1 MIYTNENFPF
11 GLWHSSKN
19 NDSSCSGKEIF
30 ITSSFEYAICNSI
43 IESGKKAGII
53 NKVSFKNNV
62 NIFSASSNEDLEIIQ
77 NYINNNDEKEFWS
90 SFDFS
95 RLVEEDWIDVFTDKE
110 SKDFHKGILVK
121 EKFIGIIKKCH
132 FDGFVFR
139 DGGEILSISP
149 ALKKQEVIGLFDSSL
164 LLLEDYL
171 CGSDILKSKE
181 FKSLREKE
189 WEKFTQIYEAKG
201 KNQLAEK
208 FLKKLKEKP
217 VYENRQISV
226 LLTESE
232 LLGSFNRYGL
242 KILTYQA
249 GSIYS
254 KNKGIRQY
262 YDSSKALLANSLF
275 SDFLKENGLET
286 YRREWIESKKEY
298 KWRQDNN
305 GNWTRDIICV
315 KFDYGVRSY
324 KAEINSIT
332 EKLAKANDDFEAY
345 KERKSKESDKISK
358 DETASK
364 KEIEYSKERIKNE
377 IKDAEDDKKEKETFY
392 KKLLEYAKEH
402 EKDYPPPREIVKQ
415 NEKGNEITLDTDVA
429 ITKGQLRVDFYTA
442 EDGIYIDY
450 EDGKRIYYKP
460 LWRTVGKAK
469 QGAVYFCRYDKNV
482 PPNERFY
489 DKAKDFLRMYKE
501 EFPDEKNRIVEI
513 GAYQSLISSN
523 ICGKIKINPSNILV
537 LKDEDSCF
545 ESDIVRVFSE
555 GQKDLKIGKAQE
567 FKKDKLGEQL
577 KKKLKNTMWDG
588 QSLIDKTIFEKS
600 YFFTPDGKADG
611 WILCRQHFF
620 KSACFCSDLKQ
631 FFMDYCESHGKD
643 YETFKVE
650 DIWGKKHLVKD
661 IELITTENS
670 LKWMKFSKNSDGTY
684 DYQGFKDW
692 KKLVNNQNQIFGIVK
707 TAHKSRYGDYQRLS
721 FQMLNCLDI
730 NKIDK
735 ITEDSIKYLAELK
748 ESTDEYVN
756 DLSKD
761 IENCE
766 FIKFLDLHK
775 TNYNDYEVLIELCKQ
790 DRTFFQSEYF
800 RDRRKKIIY
809 DYTKELKSGRILLKN
824 SDNLTLVGN
833 PYAMLLKAVKE
844 NPLDDPTFKKGPRED
859 GAIECFSSFFNEDT
873 PVSGFRSPFNSRN
886 NLLYMY
892 NIKKPDEFKYFI
904 DHDGKSLFGKQ
915 VLIINCNQTCAQPR
929 ANGMDFD
936 SDFAYCTAQED
947 ICNLAKE
954 YAQSYPTIINDIEL
968 KRIEPEDQA
977 KIDHIPLMEL
987 YAQKDDML
995 AGAREQIGEASNK
1008 ALLALSYLSSIELDQ
1023 KAIQSNINVLDSMA
1037 ENKSCDYIETYLEK
1051 KEKWFP
1057 GLRQIREQKVDA
1069 SLKACSAKTYFE
1081 SIKKDKEDKQ
1091 GKLKIDICVLSVL
1104 AQAAIDSAK
1113 REYDVDIENSI
1124 DTISDHLN
1132 ISENQYPKFWKIVD
1146 DRAKVSTKG
1155 IDEESSSS
1163 EDQISEE
1170 ENKSQNKKKNKK
1182 RKGKI
1187 YRDRSILD
1195 CPMNIV
1201 FEKDYNSECNK
1212 ILKANKEKGKRSNLK
1227 TLDMEDFFKEDLK
1240 SKPQSDCQKLLQQG
1254 LKESKKEVPPE
1265 ARRIEELVKKFS
1277 LSLSENAKE
1286 KNNDDEY
1293 DLYLLLKSDFR
1304 YLEKKI
1310 KTLIKE
1316 NKTQERFSEFIFSW
1330 LIDRAFLISGRSR
1343 AHSNQIEAVT
1353 KKNKSLLL
1361 KVLYDV
1367 DKDALLKCFSKK
1379 IE

>member
-1 MIYTNENFPF
+1 MIFTTASFQKDLWLGSTNRESFSITNEIYI
-11 GLWHSSKN
+11 S
-19 NDSSCSGKEIF
+19 
-30 ITSSFEYAICNSI
+30 SSFEYAICSSM
-43 IESGKKAGII
+43 IEPGEKAGII
-53 NKVSFKNNV
+53 NKVSFKNKV

-95 RLVEEDWIDVFTDKE
+95 RLVNEDWIDVFTDKE

-121 EKFIGIIKKCH
+121 EKFIGILKKCH

-139 DGGEILSISP
+139 EGGKILSISP
-149 ALKKQEVIGLFDSSL
+149 ALKRQEVIGLFDSSL
-164 LLLEDYL
+164 VFVEDHL
-171 CGSDILKSKE
+171 CGSDILKSEK

-201 KNQLAEK
+201 KNQPAEK

-226 LLTESE
+226 ILTESE

-358 DETASK
+358 DETALK

-392 KKLLEYAKEH
+392 KKLLKYAEEH

-469 QGAVYFCRYDKNV
+469 QGAVYFCRYDKDV

-501 EFPDEKNRIVEI
+501 KFPDEKNRIVEI

-537 LKDEDSCF
+537 LKDEDSYF
-545 ESDIVRVFSE
+545 ESDIVRVFSK
-555 GQKDLKIGKAQE
+555 GQKDLKIGNAIE
-567 FKKDKLGEQL
+567 YKKDDLDEQL

-588 QSLIDKTIFEKS
+588 QSLIDKTIFEKA
-600 YFFTPDGKADG
+600 YFFTPDGKANG

-650 DIWGKKHLVKD
+650 DIWGKKHLAKD

-670 LKWMKFSKNSDGTY
+670 MKFMKYSKLSDGTY

-692 KKLVNNQNQIFGIVK
+692 QKHVKNSDNVFGIVK
-707 TAHKSRYGDYQRLS
+707 SAHESRFGEYQRMS
-721 FQMLNCLDI
+721 FQMVNCLDI
-730 NKIDK
+730 EKIDE
-735 ITEDSIKYLAELK
+735 ITKDSVNYLAGLK
-748 ESTDEYVN
+748 ESTDVYVT
-756 DLSKD
+756 DPSKD
-761 IENCE
+761 INDCE

-775 TNYNDYEVLIELCKQ
+775 TKYNDYEVLIALCTQ
-790 DRTFFQSEYF
+790 DRKFFQSQYF

-809 DYTKELKSGRILLKN
+809 DYTEELRSGRLLLKN
-824 SDNLTLVGN
+824 SENLTLVGN
-833 PYAMLLKAVKE
+833 PYAMLLKAVGE
-844 NPLDDPTFKKGPRED
+844 NPFNDPTFSKGPRED
-859 GAIECFSSFFNEDT
+859 GAIECYSAFFDEEIS
-873 PVSGFRSPFNSRN
+873 VAGFRSPFNSQN

-904 DHDGKSLFGKQ
+904 SPDGKSLFGKQ
-915 VLIINCNQTCAQPR
+915 VLIINCNGTAAQPR

-936 SDFAYCTAQED
+936 SDFAFCTAQKD
-947 ICNLAKE
+947 ICTSAKKYVE
-954 YAQSYPTIINDIEL
+954 DFPTIINDIEL
-968 KRIEPEDQA
+968 KDITPEDKE
-977 KIDHIPLMEL
+977 KIEKIPLMEL
-987 YAQKDDML
+987 YAIKDEML
-995 AGAREQIGEASNK
+995 AGAREQIGESSNK
-1008 ALLALSYLSSIELDQ
+1008 ALLALSYLNSIEKLNEKVD
-1023 KAIQSNINVLDSMA
+1023 
-1037 ENKSCDYIETYLEK
+1037 EK
-1051 KEKWFP
+1051 KK
-1057 GLRQIREQKVDA
+1057 LNKKQ
-1069 SLKACSAKTYFE
+1069 LKN
-1081 SIKKDKEDKQ
+1081 
-1091 GKLKIDICVLSVL
+1091 DICVLSVL

-1132 ISENQYPKFWKIVD
+1132 IAENQYPKFWKIVD
-1146 DRAKVSTKG
+1146 DRAKVSIKG
-1155 IDEESSSS
+1155 IDEDLSS
-1163 EDQISEE
+1163 EDQISVE
-1170 ENKSQNKKKNKK
+1170 ENKTQNKKKKEK

-1212 ILKANKEKGKRSNLK
+1212 LLKANKENGKRSNLK
-1227 TLDMEDFFKEDLK
+1227 TLDMEGFFKYDLK
-1240 SKPQSDCQKLLQQG
+1240 SKTQNDRKKLLQTE
-1254 LKESKKEVPPE
+1254 LEKEVPDE
-1265 ARRIEELVKKFS
+1265 VRKVEEFIKKFS
-1277 LSLSENAKE
+1277 LSLSENTKKE
-1286 KNNDDEY
+1286 SDDEY
-1293 DLYLLLKSDFR
+1293 DSYLLIRSDFKE
-1304 YLEKKI
+1304 LINVLKEKKI
-1310 KTLIKE
+1310 S
-1316 NKTQERFSEFIFSW
+1316 SEILFSW
-1330 LIDRAFLISGRSR
+1330 LIDRAFLITDWYKK
-1343 AHSNQIEAVT
+1343 HPNQIEALT
-1353 KKNKSLLL
+1353 KKNRSLLL

>member
-95 RLVEEDWIDVFTDKE
+95 RLVNEDWIDVFTDKE

-139 DGGEILSISP
+139 EGGKILSISP
-149 ALKKQEVIGLFDSSL
+149 ALKRQEVICLFDSSL
-164 LLLEDYL
+164 VLVEDYL

-201 KNQLAEK
+201 KNQPAEK

-226 LLTESE
+226 ILTETE

-242 KILTYQA
+242 KILSYQA

-254 KNKGIRQY
+254 KNNGFREK
-262 YDSSKALLANSLF
+262 YDSSKALFANSLF

-286 YRREWIESKKEY
+286 YRREWVESKKEY
-298 KWRQDNN
+298 KWKQDNN
-305 GNWTRDIICV
+305 GNWTRDIICI
-315 KFDYGVRSY
+315 KFDYGV
-324 KAEINSIT
+324 KTFEAEIETLINRKYNLKKDFQAFKIKKQKELEDILRDKNTKEKEKKYIQDRIAT
-332 EKLAKANDDFEAY
+332 EINAAEDNKKEKNDFCNGLFKFPKETIIKVKGNFEKKRNKLNIILKDKCSTENQE
-345 KERKSKESDKISK
+345 KISAK
-358 DETASK
+358 I
-364 KEIEYSKERIKNE
+364 KEIEEKITFCDELLQFSKKNEDKDPSSKEIIK
-377 IKDAEDDKKEKETFY
+377 KDKKTGKESNATS
-392 KKLLEYAKEH
+392 
-402 EKDYPPPREIVKQ
+402 DI
-415 NEKGNEITLDTDVA
+415 A
-429 ITKGQLRVDFYTA
+429 ITAGQLRVNFYTA
-442 EDGIYIDY
+442 EDGIKIQY
-450 EDGKRIYYKP
+450 EDREIYYKP
-460 LWRTVGKAK
+460 LYRTVGKAK
-469 QGAVYFCRYDKNV
+469 QGAVYFCRYDKAV
-482 PPNERFY
+482 PSTERFY
-489 DKAKDFLRMYKE
+489 DKARNFLRMGK

-523 ICGKIKINPSNILV
+523 ISGKIKINPSNILV
-537 LKDEDSCF
+537 IKDEDSYF
-545 ESDIVRVFSE
+545 ESDIIKVFSE
-555 GQKDLKIGKAQE
+555 GHKDLKIGKACE
-567 FKKDKLGEQL
+567 YKKENLDDEL
-577 KKKLKNTMWDG
+577 KKKLKNTLWDG
-588 QSLIDKTIFEKS
+588 QSLIDKSVFDKA
-600 YFFTPDGKADG
+600 YFFRPEEEPNG

-631 FFMDYCESHGKD
+631 FFLDYCKSHGKD
-643 YETFKVE
+643 YETFTVK
-650 DIWGKKHLVKD
+650 DIWKKKHLVKD

-707 TAHKSRYGDYQRLS
+707 TAHKSRYGDYQRMS

-730 NKIDK
+730 NKIKK

-748 ESTDEYVN
+748 KSTDEYVN

-800 RDRRKKIIY
+800 RDRRKQIIY

-833 PYAMLLKAVKE
+833 PYAMLLKAVGE

-873 PVSGFRSPFNSRN
+873 RVAGFRSPFNSRN

-936 SDFAYCTAQED
+936 SDFAYCTSQED
-947 ICNLAKE
+947 ICNLAKD
-954 YAQSYPTIINDIEL
+954 YMINYPTIINDIEL
-968 KRIEPEDQA
+968 KKIEPEDQA
-977 KIDHIPLMEL
+977 KIDDIPLMKL
-987 YAQKDDML
+987 YAQKDNML
-995 AGAREQIGEASNK
+995 AGAREQIGESSNK
-1008 ALLALSYLSSIELDQ
+1008 ALLALSYLHSID
-1023 KAIQSNINVLDSMA
+1023 
-1037 ENKSCDYIETYLEK
+1037 
-1051 KEKWFP
+1051 
-1057 GLRQIREQKVDA
+1057 
-1069 SLKACSAKTYFE
+1069 
-1081 SIKKDKEDKQ
+1081 
-1091 GKLKIDICVLSVL
+1091 KLKKLNESTLKNDICIASVL

-1113 REYDVDIENSI
+1113 REYDVDIEKSI
-1124 DTISDHLN
+1124 DTISNHLN
-1132 ISENQYPKFWKIVD
+1132 IAENQYPKFWKIVD

-1155 IDEESSSS
+1155 IDEESLSS

-1170 ENKSQNKKKNKK
+1170 ENKSQNKKKKEN

-1227 TLDMEDFFKEDLK
+1227 TLDMEDFFKVDLK
-1240 SKPQSDCQKLLQQG
+1240 NKSQSDRQKLLQQG

-1304 YLEKKI
+1304 YLKKEI
-1310 KTLIKE
+1310 KILIKE

-1330 LIDRAFLISGRSR
+1330 LIDRAFLISVRSR

-1353 KKNKSLLL
+1353 NKNRSLLL

>member
-1 MIYTNENFPF
+1 MIFTTAFFQKDLWFGSTNRESFSITNEIYI
-11 GLWHSSKN
+11 S
-19 NDSSCSGKEIF
+19 
-30 ITSSFEYAICNSI
+30 SSFEYAICNSM
-43 IESGKKAGII
+43 IEPGKKAGII
-53 NKVSFKNNV
+53 NKVSFKNKV

-95 RLVEEDWIDVFTDKE
+95 RLVNEDWIDVFTDKE
-110 SKDFHKGILVK
+110 SKDFHEGVLVK

-149 ALKKQEVIGLFDSSL
+149 ALKRQEVIGLFDSSL

-201 KNQLAEK
+201 KNQPAEK
-208 FLKKLKEKP
+208 FLKKMKEKP

-226 LLTESE
+226 ILTETE

-242 KILTYQA
+242 KILSYQA
-249 GSIYS
+249 GSIES
-254 KNKGIRQY
+254 KNRGIRQY
-262 YDSSKALLANSLF
+262 YDYTKALFANSLF
-275 SDFLKENGLET
+275 SDFLKVNGLET

-298 KWRQDNN
+298 KWKQDSN
-305 GNWTRDIICV
+305 GNWTRDIICI
-315 KFDYGVRSY
+315 KFDYGVRTY
-324 KAEINSIT
+324 KAEEKSIT
-332 EKLAKANDDFEAY
+332 DKKNKADEDFKIFEIEK
-345 KERKSKESDKISK
+345 
-358 DETASK
+358 K
-364 KEIEYSKERIKNE
+364 KELEVLSKNETVSEKEKKYTEERIKNE
-377 IKDAEDDKKEKETFY
+377 IQEAEDDKKEKITFY
-392 KKLLEYAKEH
+392 DGLLQFAKKNQDK
-402 EKDYPPPREIVKQ
+402 YPSSREIIRKDKKTGKES
-415 NEKGNEITLDTDVA
+415 NATSDIA
-429 ITKGQLRVDFYTA
+429 ITAGQLRVNFYTA
-442 EDGIYIDY
+442 EDGIKIEY
-450 EDGKRIYYKP
+450 EDGEEIYYKP
-460 LWRTVGKAK
+460 LYRTVGKAK
-469 QGAVYFCRYDKNV
+469 QGAVYFCRYDKDV
-482 PPNERFY
+482 PSNERFY
-489 DKAKDFLRMYKE
+489 DKARNFLRMGK

-523 ICGKIKINPSNILV
+523 ISGKIKINPSNILV
-537 LKDEDSCF
+537 IEDEDSYF
-545 ESDIVRVFSE
+545 ESDIIRVFSE
-555 GQKDLKIGKAQE
+555 GSKDLKLGKAE
-567 FKKDKLGEQL
+567 YKKENLDKEL
-577 KKKLKNTMWDG
+577 KKKLKNTLWDG
-588 QSLIDKTIFEKS
+588 QSLIDKSVFDKA
-600 YFFTPDGKADG
+600 YFFRPEEEPNG

-631 FFMDYCESHGKD
+631 FFLDYCKSHGKD
-643 YETFKVE
+643 YETFTVK

-800 RDRRKKIIY
+800 RDRRKQIIY

-1008 ALLALSYLSSIELDQ
+1008 ALLALSYLSSIESDQ
-1023 KAIQSNINVLDSMA
+1023 KVIQSNINDLDSMA

-1091 GKLKIDICVLSVL
+1091 CKLKIDICVLSVL

-1304 YLEKKI
+1304 YLKKEI

-1330 LIDRAFLISGRSR
+1330 LIDRAFLISVRSR

>member
-11 GLWHSSKN
+11 GLWYSSKN

-30 ITSSFEYAICNSI
+30 ITSSFEYAICNSML
-43 IESGKKAGII
+43 EPGKEAGCIKKVFLRDEI
-53 NKVSFKNNV
+53 NL
-62 NIFSASSNEDLEIIQ
+62 FSVTSEKDLETIQ

-95 RLVEEDWIDVFTDKE
+95 RLVNEDWIDVFTDKE

-139 DGGEILSISP
+139 EGGKILSISP
-149 ALKKQEVIGLFDSSL
+149 ALKRQEVIGLFDSSL
-164 LLLEDYL
+164 VFVEAHL

-201 KNQLAEK
+201 KNQPAEK

-226 LLTESE
+226 ILTETE

-242 KILTYQA
+242 KILSYQA
-249 GSIYS
+249 GSIES
-254 KNKGIRQY
+254 KNRGIRQY
-262 YDSSKALLANSLF
+262 YDYTKALFANSLF
-275 SDFLKENGLET
+275 SDFLKVNGLET

-298 KWRQDNN
+298 KWKQDSN
-305 GNWTRDIICV
+305 GNWTRDIICI
-315 KFDYGVRSY
+315 KFDYGVRTY
-324 KAEINSIT
+324 KAEEKSIT
-332 EKLAKANDDFEAY
+332 DKKNKADEDFKIFEIEK
-345 KERKSKESDKISK
+345 
-358 DETASK
+358 K
-364 KEIEYSKERIKNE
+364 KELEVLFKNETVSEKEKKYTEERIKNE
-377 IKDAEDDKKEKETFY
+377 IQEAEDDKKEKITFY
-392 KKLLEYAKEH
+392 DGLLQFAKKN
-402 EKDYPPPREIVKQ
+402 KDKYPSSREIIKKDKKTGKES
-415 NEKGNEITLDTDVA
+415 NATSDIA
-429 ITKGQLRVDFYTA
+429 ITAGQLRVNFYTA
-442 EDGIYIDY
+442 EDGIKIEY
-450 EDGKRIYYKP
+450 EDGEEIYYKP
-460 LWRTVGKAK
+460 LYRTVGKAK
-469 QGAVYFCRYDKNV
+469 QGAVYFCRYDKDV
-482 PPNERFY
+482 PSNERFY
-489 DKAKDFLRMYKE
+489 DKARNFLRMGK

-523 ICGKIKINPSNILV
+523 ISGKIKINPSNILV
-537 LKDEDSCF
+537 IEDEDSYF
-545 ESDIVRVFSE
+545 ESDIIRVFSE
-555 GQKDLKIGKAQE
+555 GSKYLKLGKAE
-567 FKKDKLGEQL
+567 YKKENLDKEL
-577 KKKLKNTMWDG
+577 KKKLKNTLWDG
-588 QSLIDKTIFEKS
+588 QSLIDKSVFDKA
-600 YFFTPDGKADG
+600 YFFRPEEEPNG

-631 FFMDYCESHGKD
+631 FFLDYCKSHGKD
-643 YETFKVE
+643 YETFTVK

-800 RDRRKKIIY
+800 RDRRKQIIY

-968 KRIEPEDQA
+968 KKIEPEDQA
-977 KIDHIPLMEL
+977 KIDKIPLMEL

-995 AGAREQIGEASNK
+995 AGAREQIGESSNK
-1008 ALLALSYLSSIELDQ
+1008 ALLALSYLHSID
-1023 KAIQSNINVLDSMA
+1023 
-1037 ENKSCDYIETYLEK
+1037 
-1051 KEKWFP
+1051 
-1057 GLRQIREQKVDA
+1057 
-1069 SLKACSAKTYFE
+1069 
-1081 SIKKDKEDKQ
+1081 
-1091 GKLKIDICVLSVL
+1091 KLKKLNESALKNDICIASVL
-1104 AQAAIDSAK
+1104 AQTAIDSAK
-1113 REYDVDIENSI
+1113 REYNVDIEKSI
-1124 DTISDHLN
+1124 SEITKHLN

-1155 IDEESSSS
+1155 IDEDLSS

-1170 ENKSQNKKKNKK
+1170 ENKSQNKKKKEK

-1212 ILKANKEKGKRSNLK
+1212 LLKANKENGKRSNLK
-1227 TLDMEDFFKEDLK
+1227 TLDMEDFFKVDLK
-1240 SKPQSDCQKLLQQG
+1240 NKPQSDCQKQLQQG

-1304 YLEKKI
+1304 YLKKEI

-1330 LIDRAFLISGRSR
+1330 LIDRAFLISVRSR